1 MNLEEKKLSSNKEG
15 MKIKNLKIFSR
26 VTSVVLG
33 GAIGISVGV
42 TANMLSNKIYN
53 KPEENKIVSYEE
65 NDEFIA
71 PEGFTINGDIATKT
85 VKSEDFFAL
94 EGFTINGNIATKIV
108 EYENYILKTE
118 IMPATKREVYLN
130 GEKVTNYIAP
140 AGWTVNGKNCYKT
153 TIINKVVEKDDAKV
167 MILK

>member
-1 MNLEEKKLSSNKEG
+1 MNLEEKKLSSNKEE

-65 NDEFIA
+65 
-71 PEGFTINGDIATKT
+71 
-85 VKSEDFFAL
+85 
-94 EGFTINGNIATKIV
+94 
-108 EYENYILKTE
+108 YENYILKTE
-118 IMPATKREVYLN
+118 IMPATKRKVYLN

-140 AGWTVNGKNCYKT
+140 AGWTVNEKNCYKT
-153 TIINKVVEKDDAKV
+153 TIINKEAEKDDAKV
-167 MILK
+167 MVLKKIN

>member
-71 PEGFTINGDIATKT
+71 PEGFTINGNIATKT
-85 VKSEDFFAL
+85 
-94 EGFTINGNIATKIV
+94 V

>member
-85 VKSEDFFAL
+85 V
-94 EGFTINGNIATKIV
+94 

>member
-1 MNLEEKKLSSNKEG
+1 MKLEEKKLSSNKEE

-65 NDEFIA
+65 N
-71 PEGFTINGDIATKT
+71 
-85 VKSEDFFAL
+85 
-94 EGFTINGNIATKIV
+94 
-108 EYENYILKTE
+108 ENYILKTE

>member
-53 KPEENKIVSYEE
+53 KPEENKIVNYE
-65 NDEFIA
+65 
-71 PEGFTINGDIATKT
+71 
-85 VKSEDFFAL
+85 
-94 EGFTINGNIATKIV
+94 

>member
-1 MNLEEKKLSSNKEG
+1 MNLEEKKLSSNKEE

-65 NDEFIA
+65 N
-71 PEGFTINGDIATKT
+71 
-85 VKSEDFFAL
+85 
-94 EGFTINGNIATKIV
+94 
-108 EYENYILKTE
+108 ENYILKTE